1 MPNQTIKV
9 QIPLNVQKMQTLADN
24 VLKKHAKDGNLSP
37 LPNNIMQQMQAV
49 YTQALAKNEEQIDL
63 KKEAERLTE
72 SRNLTLGTHIT
83 QNSYTPNTVTFY
95 VRAIRDY
102 LLGIYRGKERELG
115 AYGYVVNSPL
125 NEIKIEIPRNAEE
138 LSRLA
143 DIIVKKHAANGANSL
158 IPAVLADGL
167 IALVAQANLLVE
179 QAAQVARDGETATQS
194 RNLLLGIAKGQTSK
208 TVNTIRFYLSSVR
221 DILLGL
227 YREQPQRLGDW
238 GFEVNSSTAA
248 ANSNTDTNSDTAPN
262 TDSVLNEGNLPT
274 DPIDAGLDG
283 SEQ

>member
-9 QIPLNVQKMQTLADN
+9 EMPLNPQEMQTLADN

-37 LPNNIMQQMQAV
+37 LPDSIMQQMQVV
-49 YTQALAKNEEQIDL
+49 YTAVLAKNKEQIDL

-72 SRNLTLGTHIT
+72 KRNLVLGIHIT
-83 QNSYTPNTVTFY
+83 QNRFTPNTIMFSVTS
-95 VRAIRDY
+95 IRDY

-115 AYGYVVNSPL
+115 AYGYVVNSPQ
-125 NEIKIEIPRNAEE
+125 NDIRVEIPTNAEE

-143 DIIVKKHAANGANSL
+143 DTIVKKHAANGANSL

-167 IALVAQANLLVE
+167 IDLVAQATLLVE

-208 TVNTIRFYLSSVR
+208 TVNTIRYYLSSVR
-221 DILLGL
+221 DMLLGL
-227 YREQPQRLGDW
+227 YRGQEQRLGDW

-248 ANSNTDTNSDTAPN
+248 ANSNTDTLLTED
-262 TDSVLNEGNLPT
+262 NLST

>member
-1 MPNQTIKV
+1 MPYQTIKV
-9 QIPLNVQKMQTLADN
+9 EIPLNPQKMQTLADN

-37 LPNNIMQQMQAV
+37 LPNNIMQPMQAV

-72 SRNLTLGTHIT
+72 SRNLVLGIHIT

-95 VRAIRDY
+95 VRSIRDY
-102 LLGIYRGKERELG
+102 LSGIYRGKERELG
-115 AYGYVVNSPL
+115 AYGYVVNSPQ
-125 NEIKIEIPRNAEE
+125 NDIRVEIPTNAEE

-143 DIIVKKHAANGANSL
+143 DTIVKKHAANGANSL

-221 DILLGL
+221 DMLLGL
-227 YREQPQRLGDW
+227 YRGQAQRLGDW
-238 GFEVNSSTAA
+238 GFEVNSSAAA
-248 ANSNTDTNSDTAPN
+248 ANSDTDTNSDTAPN
-262 TDSVLNEGNLPT
+262 TDSVLNQGNLPT